1 MNNWKVIADGGITSP
16 KGYTAGAIYVG
27 VKSKKSEKPDMTVLL
42 SDREATSA
50 GMFTT
55 NKFAAAPV
63 VYCREILKRGKA
75 RAIFVNS
82 GNANAATGV
91 KGLEDA
97 KKLGEC
103 VAQEFGLKTEEVFV
117 CSTGVIGVHLP
128 MEKMLDGIKRIV
140 PLMGPE
146 NGHLAE
152 RAIMTT
158 DLVPKELALE
168 IELAG
173 GKIVIGSMAKGSGM
187 IHPNMATMLGYITT
201 DASISTELMQKMLKG
216 AVDKSYNM
224 LTVDGDTS
232 TNDSLI
238 MLANGASGVKVETAE
253 DIEKFTAAIEYICIE
268 MAKKVA
274 ADGEGATHLLIV
286 EAQNL
291 STLDDARKVARAVAG
306 SSLFKCAIFGKDA
319 NWGRVISAAGY
330 SGAEFNTEKIDVYI
344 ESVAGKIQVM
354 EAGAGLA
361 FDEDKAK
368 AILTEKDI
376 TVYLDFHDGN
386 ACATAFG
393 CDLTYDY
400 VKINGDY
407 RS

>member
-1 MNNWKVIADGGITSP
+1 
-16 KGYTAGAIYVG
+16 
-27 VKSKKSEKPDMTVLL
+27 
-42 SDREATSA
+42 
-50 GMFTT
+50 
-55 NKFAAAPV
+55 
-63 VYCREILKRGKA
+63 
-75 RAIFVNS
+75 
-82 GNANAATGV
+82 
-91 KGLEDA
+91 
-97 KKLGEC
+97 
-103 VAQEFGLKTEEVFV
+103 
-117 CSTGVIGVHLP
+117 
-128 MEKMLDGIKRIV
+128 
-140 PLMGPE
+140 
-146 NGHLAE
+146 
-152 RAIMTT
+152 
-158 DLVPKELALE
+158 
-168 IELAG
+168 
-173 GKIVIGSMAKGSGM
+173 M

-291 STLDDARKVARAVAG
+291 PTLDDARKVARAVAG